1 LYLFGS
7 QETALQIR
15 SRVERIVDIR
25 PGEGA
30 RTALMFFTILLLI
43 ASYTTTKAVR
53 DAVFLSKFGL
63 TELSYM
69 MIGIA
74 AVAGVFVAAY
84 KRLTSGRGRNVVAL
98 ATNSFIALTL
108 VAMALGLHY
117 QVRWISWGLYF
128 WSGVFGL
135 VLVAE
140 FWLLANDLFDARE
153 AKRLFPIIGSGA
165 ILGGLVGG
173 ALSGWLAKP
182 LGAGNLLYIVAA
194 ELVVSAVLSDL
205 AWRRRRPEVQREVK
219 EAPTPHFA
227 EGLALL
233 RKNRY
238 MRLIAL
244 MLLCM
249 TVCYTIVQ
257 WQYKGIAK
265 IHFGGRQDDMAA
277 FFGTFAAVLN
287 LATFVLQILG
297 TPRLLRRWGVGFGL
311 RVLPTGFGLGALAL
325 MATMVLPLPMLGAAA
340 VAMLLCD
347 GFRFS
352 IDKASMELLYL
363 PIPRAVKDQ
372 AKPVIDTFVDRTAG
386 ALASFLWL
394 FLTWAF
400 HVDRPDRIVWA
411 SVATVII
418 AVAWLVVIARA
429 KRAYIA
435 AYRQMLG
442 ANETVLGE
450 VPRVAVNERVHA
462 RILAELDCLGS
473 DDAIHRSKRLRTISR
488 VTRKASDL
496 ALPPEAIAAA
506 LTREADAVQRLSL
519 ALQAEAATVTATTT
533 KPPLVSVLHARLK
546 SALRRMFDLLALS
559 YPRADVRAAES
570 ALSSESPTSRAGA
583 LELLDNILR
592 GPARKM
598 VMESLEPVVLPRR
611 KMAPCREVTLAALL
625 TLDDAP
631 LRRDVARAARADGI
645 LGAELRELATHDP
658 DPSVRKAAAMP
669 PPDEPSLPLELA
681 PVLA

>member
-1 LYLFGS
+1 LN
-7 QETALQIR
+7 IR
-15 SRVERIVDIR
+15 SRIERVVDIR

-69 MIGIA
+69 YIGIA
-74 AVAGVFVAAY
+74 VVAGLVVTGY
-84 KRLTSGRGRNVVAL
+84 KRATAGRGRDVVAL
-98 ATNSFIALTL
+98 VTNSFIALTL
-108 VAMALGLHY
+108 VAMAIGLHLH
-117 QVRWISWGLYF
+117 VKWISWGLYF

-153 AKRLFPIIGSGA
+153 AKRLFPIIGGGA
-165 ILGGLVGG
+165 ILGGLAGG
-173 ALSGWLAKP
+173 AVPGWLAKP

-194 ELVVSAVLSDL
+194 ELILSAVLSHL
-205 AWRRRRPEVQREVK
+205 AWKRRRPEVQREVSESPPAK
-219 EAPTPHFA
+219 LA
-227 EGLALL
+227 EGLAIL

-238 MRLIAL
+238 VRLIAL

-249 TVCYTIVQ
+249 TVSYTIVQ

-265 IHFGGRQDDMAA
+265 IHFGGRRDDMAA
-277 FFGTFAAVLN
+277 FFGLFAAALN

-311 RVLPTGFGLGALAL
+311 RVLPTGFGLGALLL
-325 MATMVLPLPMLGAAA
+325 MATAVLPIPMLGAAA

-352 IDKASMELLYL
+352 VDKASTELLYL

-372 AKPVIDTFVDRTAG
+372 AKPFIDTFVDRAAG

-400 HVDRPDRIVWA
+400 HVDRADRIAWA
-411 SVATVII
+411 SLATLATVG
-418 AVAWLVVIARA
+418 VWLVVVARA
-429 KRAYIA
+429 RRAYVA
-435 AYRQMLG
+435 EYRRMLG
-442 ANETVLGE
+442 ASEAEAMAPRRLQPSERTRLRVLGE
-450 VPRVAVNERVHA
+450 V
-462 RILAELDCLGS
+462 DKLGG
-473 DDAIHRSKRLRTISR
+473 DETIRRGKRLRAIARLVRRSG
-488 VTRKASDL
+488 DL
-496 ALPPEAIAAA
+496 MLPPEAIDAPLA
-506 LTREADAVQRLSL
+506 REAEAVHRLSL
-519 ALQAEAATVTATTT
+519 ALQAEAASMAAATT
-533 KPPLVSVLHARLK
+533 KPPLVSVLHARQK
-546 SALRRMFDLLALS
+546 AALTRMFDLLALS

-570 ALSSESPTSRAGA
+570 AILSDSPTVRAGA
-583 LELLDNILR
+583 LELLDNVVR
-592 GPARKM
+592 GTARAV
-598 VMESLEPVVLPRR
+598 VMDSLEPVVLPRR
-611 KMAPCREVTLAALL
+611 GMALCREETLAALL
-625 TLDDAP
+625 ALDDAP

-645 LGAELRELATHDP
+645 LAQELSQLATNDP
-658 DPSVRKAAAMP
+658 DPAVRTAATAP
-669 PPDEPSLPLELA
+669 PPDDSQPIEMELA
-681 PVLA
+681 PAPVVA

>member
-1 LYLFGS
+1 MRL
-7 QETALQIR
+7 R
-15 SRVERIVDIR
+15 SRIEQIVDIR
-25 PGEGA
+25 PGEGV

-74 AVAGVFVAAY
+74 LVAGVVVTAY
-84 KRLTSGRGRNVVAL
+84 KRLTAGFGRNIVAL
-98 ATNSFIALTL
+98 AANGFVALTL
-108 VAMALGLHY
+108 VAMAIGLHAG
-117 QVRWISWGLYF
+117 VRWISWGLYF

-173 ALSGWLAKP
+173 AVSGWLAKP
-182 LGAGNLLYIVAA
+182 LGAPNLLFIVAA
-194 ELVVSAVLSDL
+194 ELIVSAVLSHL
-205 AWRRRRPEVQREVK
+205 AWQRRRPEVAREVK
-219 EAPTPHFA
+219 EAPQPKLA
-227 EGLALL
+227 EGVAIL
-233 RKNRY
+233 RRNRY
-238 MRLIAL
+238 VRLIAL

-277 FFGTFAAVLN
+277 FFGLFAAVLN

-311 RVLPTGFGLGALAL
+311 RVLPTGFGLGAVAL
-325 MATMVLPLPMLGAAA
+325 VATSLLPIPMLGAAA

-352 IDKASMELLYL
+352 VDKASMELLYL

-372 AKPVIDTFVDRTAG
+372 AKPFIDTFVDRTAG

-400 HVDRPDRIVWA
+400 HVDRADRLVWA
-411 SVATVII
+411 SLATLVIA
-418 AVAWLVVIARA
+418 AVWLVVIARA
-429 KRAYIA
+429 RQAYIA
-435 AYRQMLG
+435 AYRKMLG
-442 ANETVLGE
+442 AKEADE
-450 VPRVAVNERVHA
+450 VPRHAANERLRNRV
-462 RILAELDCLGS
+462 LAEVDKLGA
-473 DDAIHRSKRLRTISR
+473 DDAIRRSKRLRGIAR
-488 VTRKASDL
+488 LTRKVGSL
-496 ALPPEAIAAA
+496 GLPPEAIAGS
-506 LTREADAVQRLSL
+506 LVREARAVASLTL
-519 ALQAEAATVTATTT
+519 ALQAEAASVAASTT
-533 KPPLVSVLHARLK
+533 KPPLVSVLHARTK
-546 SALRRMFDLLALS
+546 AALERMFTLLMLV

-570 ALSSESPTSRAGA
+570 AIMSESPTARAGA
-583 LELLDNILR
+583 LELLDNVLR
-592 GPARKM
+592 GPTRNQVLEA
-598 VMESLEPVVLPRR
+598 LEPVVLPRR
-611 KMAPCREVTLAALL
+611 GMAPCREVTLAALL

-645 LGAELRELATHDP
+645 LQAELVQLAANDP
-658 DPSVRKAAAMP
+658 DPAVRKAAAAP
-669 PPDEPSLPLELA
+669 PPDESQPIPIDLSPA

>member
-1 LYLFGS
+1 MH
-7 QETALQIR
+7 IR
-15 SRVERIVDIR
+15 SRLERVVDIR

-69 MIGIA
+69 YIGIA
-74 AVAGVFVAAY
+74 IVAGVVVTAY
-84 KRLTSGRGRNVVAL
+84 KRATAGHGRNVSAL

-108 VAMALGLHY
+108 VAMAIGLHFH
-117 QVRWISWGLYF
+117 VKWISWGLYF

-153 AKRLFPIIGSGA
+153 AKRLFPIIGGGA

-173 ALSGWLAKP
+173 AVPGWLARP
-182 LGAGNLLYIVAA
+182 FGAGNLLYIVAV
-194 ELVVSAVLSDL
+194 ELVVSAFLSHL
-205 AWRRRRPEVQREVK
+205 AWKRRRPEVQREVR
-219 EAPTPHFA
+219 ESPTPKLA
-227 EGLALL
+227 EGLAIL

-238 MRLIAL
+238 VRLIAL

-249 TVCYTIVQ
+249 TVSYTIVQ

-265 IHFGGRQDDMAA
+265 IHFGGRRDDMAA
-277 FFGTFAAVLN
+277 FFGLFAAVLN

-311 RVLPTGFGLGALAL
+311 RVLPSGFGIGAMVL
-325 MATMVLPLPMLGAAA
+325 MATAVLPIPMLGAAA

-352 IDKASMELLYL
+352 VDKASTELLYL

-372 AKPVIDTFVDRTAG
+372 AKPFIDTFVDRAAG

-400 HVDRPDRIVWA
+400 HVDRADRIAWA
-411 SVATVII
+411 SLATLATV
-418 AVAWLVVIARA
+418 AVWLVVVARA
-429 KRAYIA
+429 RKAYVA
-435 AYRQMLG
+435 EYRRMLG
-442 ANETVLGE
+442 ATEADVLEPRRARPNARLRQRVLGE
-450 VPRVAVNERVHA
+450 
-462 RILAELDCLGS
+462 LDKLGA
-473 DDAIHRSKRLRTISR
+473 DETIRRGKRLRAIAR
-488 VTRKASDL
+488 LTRRLGDL
-496 ALPPEAIAAA
+496 KLRPEAIATPLA
-506 LTREADAVQRLSL
+506 REAQAVRSLSL
-519 ALQAEAATVTATTT
+519 ALQAETASMAAATT
-533 KPPLVSVLHARLK
+533 KPPLVSVLHARQK
-546 SALRRMFDLLALS
+546 AALERMFDLLALA
-559 YPRADVRAAES
+559 YPRADVQAAES
-570 ALSSESPTSRAGA
+570 AILNDSPTVRAGA
-583 LELLDNILR
+583 LELLDNIVR
-592 GPARKM
+592 GTARSL
-598 VMESLEPVVLPRR
+598 VMDSLEPVVLPRR
-611 KMAPCREVTLAALL
+611 GMAPCREETLAALL
-625 TLDDAP
+625 ALDDAP

-645 LGAELRELATHDP
+645 LTAQLSELAERDP
-658 DPSVRKAAAMP
+658 DPAVRKAASAP
-669 PPDEPSLPLELA
+669 PPDESQPIPLDLEPA

>member
-1 LYLFGS
+1 MVRGDPLD
-7 QETALQIR
+7 IR
-15 SRVERIVDIR
+15 SRLERVVDIR

-69 MIGIA
+69 YIGIA
-74 AVAGVFVAAY
+74 FVAGIVVTGY
-84 KRLTSGRGRNVVAL
+84 KRATSGVGRNIVAL
-98 ATNSFIALTL
+98 ITNSFVALTL
-108 VAMALGLHY
+108 VAMAIGLQMH
-117 QVRWISWGLYF
+117 VRWISWGLYF

-153 AKRLFPIIGSGA
+153 AKRLFPIIGGGA

-173 ALSGWLAKP
+173 AVPGWLAKP

-194 ELVVSAVLSDL
+194 ELVLSSVLSHL
-205 AWRRRRPEVQREVK
+205 AWKRRRPEVQREVK
-219 EAPTPHFA
+219 EAPAAKFA
-227 EGLALL
+227 EGFAIV

-238 MRLIAL
+238 VRLIAL

-249 TVCYTIVQ
+249 TVSYTIVQ

-265 IHFGGRQDDMAA
+265 IHFGGRADDMAA
-277 FFGTFAAVLN
+277 FFGLFAAVLN

-311 RVLPTGFGLGALAL
+311 RVLPSGFGLGAIVL
-325 MATMVLPLPMLGAAA
+325 MATAFVPIPMLGAAA

-352 IDKASMELLYL
+352 VDKASTELLYL

-372 AKPVIDTFVDRTAG
+372 AKPFIDTFVDRAAG

-411 SVATVII
+411 SVAT
-418 AVAWLVVIARA
+418 LVVVGVWLGIIVSAR
-429 KRAYIA
+429 RAYLE
-435 AYRQMLG
+435 AYRKMLG
-442 ANETVLGE
+442 AGE
-450 VPRVAVNERVHA
+450 
-462 RILAELDCLGS
+462 LAE
-473 DDAIHRSKRLRTISR
+473 
-488 VTRKASDL
+488 
-496 ALPPEAIAAA
+496 E
-506 LTREADAVQRLSL
+506 
-519 ALQAEAATVTATTT
+519 
-533 KPPLVSVLHARLK
+533 
-546 SALRRMFDLLALS
+546 
-559 YPRADVRAAES
+559 
-570 ALSSESPTSRAGA
+570 AGA
-583 LELLDNILR
+583 
-592 GPARKM
+592 PARR
-598 VMESLEPVVLPRR
+598 P
-611 KMAPCREVTLAALL
+611 A
-625 TLDDAP
+625 
-631 LRRDVARAARADGI
+631 
-645 LGAELRELATHDP
+645 
-658 DPSVRKAAAMP
+658 
-669 PPDEPSLPLELA
+669 
-681 PVLA
+681 

>member
-1 LYLFGS
+1 LN
-7 QETALQIR
+7 IR

-69 MIGIA
+69 YIGIA
-74 AVAGVFVAAY
+74 VVAGVFVTGY
-84 KRLTSGRGRNVVAL
+84 KRLTAGRGRNVVAL

-108 VAMALGLHY
+108 IAMAIGLQLH
-117 QVRWISWGLYF
+117 VKWISWGLYF

-153 AKRLFPIIGSGA
+153 AKRLFPIIGGGA
-165 ILGGLVGG
+165 ILGGLFGG
-173 ALSGWLAKP
+173 AVPGWLAKP
-182 LGAGNLLYIVAA
+182 LGAGNLLYIVAV
-194 ELVVSAVLSDL
+194 ELVVSALLSHL
-205 AWRRRRPEVQREVK
+205 AWKRRRPEVQREVT
-219 EAPTPHFA
+219 EAPPAKLA
-227 EGLALL
+227 EGIAIL
-233 RKNRY
+233 RRDRY
-238 MRLIAL
+238 VRLIAI

-277 FFGTFAAVLN
+277 FFGLFAVVLN

-297 TPRLLRRWGVGFGL
+297 TPRLLQRWGVGFGL
-311 RVLPTGFGLGALAL
+311 RVLPSGFGLGALAL
-325 MATMVLPLPMLGAAA
+325 VATTIVPIPILGAAA

-352 IDKASMELLYL
+352 VDKASMELLYL
-363 PIPRAVKDQ
+363 PVPRAVKDQ
-372 AKPVIDTFVDRTAG
+372 VKPFIDTFVDRAAG

-400 HVDRPDRIVWA
+400 HVDRPERIVYA
-411 SVATVII
+411 SVATLITAAI
-418 AVAWLVVIARA
+418 WLVVIQRA
-429 KRAYIA
+429 KNAYIGE
-435 AYRQMLG
+435 YRKMLG
-442 ANETVLGE
+442 ATEADVEPSLLAGDERLRRRVLE
-450 VPRVAVNERVHA
+450 
-462 RILAELDCLGS
+462 ELDKLGA
-473 DDAIHRSKRLRTISR
+473 DDTIRRGKRLRGISR
-488 VTRKASDL
+488 LTRRAPDL
-496 ALPPEAIAAA
+496 ALPPEAIAGA
-506 LTREADAVQRLSL
+506 LEREAEAVGRLSL
-519 ALQAEAATVTATTT
+519 ALQAEAATMAASTT
-533 KPPLVSVLHARLK
+533 KPPLVSLLHARRQA
-546 SALRRMFDLLALS
+546 ALERMFALLALS
-559 YPRADVRAAES
+559 YPRADVRAAQG
-570 ALSSESPTSRAGA
+570 ALANESPTRRAGA
-583 LELLDNILR
+583 LELLDNVLR
-592 GPARKM
+592 GPARSL
-598 VMESLEPVVLPRR
+598 VMDSLEPVVLPRHG
-611 KMAPCREVTLAALL
+611 MAPCREVTLAALL

-645 LGAELRELATHDP
+645 LSAELSELAMRDP
-658 DPSVRKAAAMP
+658 DPAVRKAAAAP
-669 PPDEPSLPLELA
+669 PPDESPPLGLELA
-681 PVLA
+681 PEPVLA

>member
-1 LYLFGS
+1 MH
-7 QETALQIR
+7 IR
-15 SRVERIVDIR
+15 SRIERVVDIR

-69 MIGIA
+69 YIGIA
-74 AVAGVFVAAY
+74 VVAGVAVTAY
-84 KRLTSGRGRNVVAL
+84 KRATAGFGRDVVAMV
-98 ATNSFIALTL
+98 TNGFVALTL
-108 VAMALGLHY
+108 VAMAIGLQLH
-117 QVRWISWGLYF
+117 VKWISWGLYF

-153 AKRLFPIIGSGA
+153 AKRLFPIIGAGA
-165 ILGGLVGG
+165 ILGGLAGG
-173 ALSGWLAKP
+173 AVPGWLAKP

-194 ELVVSAVLSDL
+194 ELVLSAFLSHL
-205 AWRRRRPEVQREVK
+205 AWKRRRPEVQREVK
-219 EAPTPHFA
+219 EAPQPKLA
-227 EGLALL
+227 EGLAIL

-238 MRLIAL
+238 VRLIAA

-249 TVCYTIVQ
+249 TVSYTIVQ

-277 FFGTFAAVLN
+277 FFGLFAAVLN
-287 LATFVLQILG
+287 LATFVLQLLG

-311 RVLPTGFGLGALAL
+311 RVLPTGFGIGALVL
-325 MATMVLPLPMLGAAA
+325 MATALVPIPMLGAAA
-340 VAMLLCD
+340 VAMLFCD

-352 IDKASMELLYL
+352 VDKASTELLYL

-372 AKPVIDTFVDRTAG
+372 AKPFIDTFVDRAAG

-400 HVDRPDRIVWA
+400 HVDRPDRIVFA
-411 SVATVII
+411 SLATVATVGVWLGII
-418 AVAWLVVIARA
+418 VRARG
-429 KRAYIA
+429 AYIA
-435 AYRQMLG
+435 AYRKMLG
-442 ANETVLGE
+442 AKDAEALEPRRAANDRLRQRVLSE
-450 VPRVAVNERVHA
+450 V
-462 RILAELDCLGS
+462 DKLGS
-473 DDAIHRSKRLRTISR
+473 DDAIRRGKRLRGIAR
-488 VTRKASDL
+488 VTRRAGEL
-496 ALPPEAIAAA
+496 ALPPEAIAGA
-506 LTREADAVQRLSL
+506 LTREADHVARLSL
-519 ALQAEAATVTATTT
+519 ALQAEAASVAAGPT
-533 KPPLVSVLHARLK
+533 KPPLVSVLHARQK
-546 SALRRMFDLLALS
+546 AALGRMFDLLTLS

-570 ALSSESPTSRAGA
+570 ALLGESPTVRAGA
-583 LELLDNILR
+583 LELLDNVLR
-592 GPARKM
+592 GPARKQ
-598 VMESLEPVVLPRR
+598 VMDSLEPVVLPRR
-611 KMAPCREVTLAALL
+611 GMAPCRELTLASLL

-645 LGAELRELATHDP
+645 LAAELAELATRDP
-658 DPSVRKAAAMP
+658 DPAVRKAAATP
-669 PPDEPSLPLELA
+669 PPDESQPIGLDLTPA

>member
-1 LYLFGS
+1 MH
-7 QETALQIR
+7 IR
-15 SRVERIVDIR
+15 SRIEKIIDIR

-74 AVAGVFVAAY
+74 AVAGVFVTAY
-84 KRLTSGRGRNVVAL
+84 KRLTAGMGRNIVAL
-98 ATNSFIALTL
+98 ATNGFIALSL
-108 VAMALGLHY
+108 VAMAIGLHFG
-117 QVRWISWGLYF
+117 VRWISWGLYF

-153 AKRLFPIIGSGA
+153 AKRLFPIIGAGA
-165 ILGGLVGG
+165 ILGGLFGG

-182 LGAGNLLYIVAA
+182 LGAGNLLYIVAG
-194 ELVVSAVLSDL
+194 ELLLSAVLSSL
-205 AWRRRRPEVQREVK
+205 AWKRRRPEVQREVK
-219 EAPTPHFA
+219 EAPVPQFA
-227 EGLALL
+227 EGLAIL

-238 MRLIAL
+238 VRLIAL

-277 FFGTFAAVLN
+277 FFGMFAAVLN
-287 LATFVLQILG
+287 LATFVLQLLG

-311 RVLPTGFGLGALAL
+311 RVLPTGFGLGAIALLAI
-325 MATMVLPLPMLGAAA
+325 TIVPLPMLGAAA
-340 VAMLLCD
+340 FAMFFCD

-352 IDKASMELLYL
+352 VDKASTELLYL

-372 AKPVIDTFVDRTAG
+372 AKPFIDTFVDRIAG

-400 HVDRPDRIVWA
+400 HVDRPDRILYASFATLATAIVWLA
-411 SVATVII
+411 VIQ
-418 AVAWLVVIARA
+418 RA
-429 KRAYIA
+429 KNAYIA

-442 ANETVLGE
+442 AGVTLD
-450 VPRVAVNERVHA
+450 PAALVAPNERLRARVMAELGKLAGDDTIRRGKRHRAIA
-462 RILAELDCLGS
+462 RITRRTADLGLD
-473 DDAIHRSKRLRTISR
+473 
-488 VTRKASDL
+488 
-496 ALPPEAIAAA
+496 PEMITEP
-506 LTREADAVQRLSL
+506 LKREADAVTRLSL
-519 ALQAEAATVTATTT
+519 ALQAEAASMAAATT
-533 KPPLVSVLHARLK
+533 KPPLLGVLHTRMRA
-546 SALRRMFDLLALS
+546 AIGRMFHLLALV
-559 YPRADVRAAES
+559 YPSADVRAAEA
-570 ALSSESPTSRAGA
+570 ALTGESPTARAGA
-583 LELLDNILR
+583 LELLDNVLR
-592 GPARKM
+592 GPARTA
-598 VMESLEPVVLPRR
+598 VMESLEAVVLPRR
-611 KMAPCREVTLAALL
+611 GMAPAREKTLARLL
-625 TLDDAP
+625 ELDDAP
-631 LRRDVARAARADGI
+631 LRRDIAKTARTDGI
-645 LGAELRELATHDP
+645 LSAELSELAARDP
-658 DPSVRKAAAMP
+658 DPSVRRAAQALDESP
-669 PPDEPSLPLELA
+669 PMGVELA

>member
-1 LYLFGS
+1 MH
-7 QETALQIR
+7 IR
-15 SRVERIVDIR
+15 SRVERVFDIR

-74 AVAGVFVAAY
+74 AVAGLFVTAY
-84 KRLTSGRGRNVVAL
+84 KRLTAGLGRNVVAL
-98 ATNSFIALTL
+98 ATNGFIALTL
-108 VAMALGLHY
+108 VAMAIGLQL
-117 QVRWISWGLYF
+117 QVKWVSWGLYF

-165 ILGGLVGG
+165 ILGGLFGG
-173 ALSGWLAKP
+173 AVSGWLAKP
-182 LGAGNLLYIVAA
+182 LGAGNLLYIVAV
-194 ELVVSAVLSDL
+194 ELVVSAFLSHL
-205 AWRRRRPEVQREVK
+205 AWKRRRPEVQREVSD
-219 EAPTPHFA
+219 APPPKFA
-227 EGLALL
+227 EGLAIL
-233 RKNRY
+233 RRNRY
-238 MRLIAL
+238 VRLIAL

-265 IHFGGRQDDMAA
+265 IHFGGRRDDMAA
-277 FFGTFAAVLN
+277 FFGMFAAVLN
-287 LATFVLQILG
+287 LGTFVLQILG

-311 RVLPTGFGLGALAL
+311 RVLPSGFGLGALAL
-325 MATMVLPLPMLGAAA
+325 VATTVLPLPMLGAAA

-352 IDKASMELLYL
+352 VDKASMELLYL
-363 PIPRAVKDQ
+363 PISRAVKDQ
-372 AKPVIDTFVDRTAG
+372 AKPFIDTFVDRVAG

-411 SVATVII
+411 SVATLLTAAVWLAVIH
-418 AVAWLVVIARA
+418 RA
-429 KRAYIA
+429 KNAYIA

-442 ANETVLGE
+442 ANDE
-450 VPRVAVNERVHA
+450 VDGVAPVRIAVNDRLRGRV
-462 RILAELDCLGS
+462 LDELDKLGS
-473 DDAIHRSKRLRTISR
+473 DDTIRRGKRLRGI
-488 VTRKASDL
+488 TRLTRRSLDL
-496 ALPPEAIAAA
+496 ALPPEAIAGA
-506 LTREADAVQRLSL
+506 LAREANAVRRLSL
-519 ALQAEAATVTATTT
+519 ALQAEAATLAASTT
-533 KPPLVSVLHARLK
+533 KPPLVSVLHARMTA
-546 SALRRMFDLLALS
+546 ALERMFALLALS

-570 ALSSESPTSRAGA
+570 ALSSSSPTSRAGA
-583 LELLDNILR
+583 LELLDNVLR
-592 GPARKM
+592 GPARA
-598 VMESLEPVVLPRR
+598 VVLDSLEPVVLPRR
-611 KMAPCREVTLAALL
+611 GMAPCREETLSALL
-625 TLDDAP
+625 SLDDAP
-631 LRRDVARAARADGI
+631 LRRDIARAARADGI
-645 LGAELRELATHDP
+645 LAAELDALATRDP
-658 DPSVRKAAAMP
+658 DPSVRKAAMTP
-669 PPDEPSLPLELA
+669 PPDESQPLPLDLTPA